1 MQRKNARAS
10 AKDFFDAN
18 AKNFIK
24 FGKAFIS
31 NLTDEELISE
41 LAHKDLKS
49 SQRFLSSF
57 LSLSG
62 KIRPTSLRI
71 RRRSLSRRIPRF
83 RRRTNNEFFPKTG
96 AGASPA

>member
-10 AKDFFDAN
+10 ANDFFDAN

-41 LAHKDLKS
+41 LAHKDLEKLAKVFKLVFELIGENS
-49 SQRFLSSF
+49 PDESADKAAELIAAYS
-57 LSLSG
+57 
-62 KIRPTSLRI
+62 SLR
-71 RRRSLSRRIPRF
+71 
-83 RRRTNNEFFPKTG
+83 EEDEQ
-96 AGASPA
+96 

>member
-41 LAHKDLKS
+41 LAHKDLEKLAKVFKLVFELIGENSPDESADKAAELIAAYS
-49 SQRFLSSF
+49 SLQ
-57 LSLSG
+57 
-62 KIRPTSLRI
+62 
-71 RRRSLSRRIPRF
+71 
-83 RRRTNNEFFPKTG
+83 EDDEQ
-96 AGASPA
+96 

>member
-41 LAHKDLKS
+41 LAHKDLEKLAKVFKLVFELIGENSPDESADKAAELIAAYS
-49 SQRFLSSF
+49 SLQ
-57 LSLSG
+57 
-62 KIRPTSLRI
+62 K
-71 RRRSLSRRIPRF
+71 
-83 RRRTNNEFFPKTG
+83 EDEQ
-96 AGASPA
+96 